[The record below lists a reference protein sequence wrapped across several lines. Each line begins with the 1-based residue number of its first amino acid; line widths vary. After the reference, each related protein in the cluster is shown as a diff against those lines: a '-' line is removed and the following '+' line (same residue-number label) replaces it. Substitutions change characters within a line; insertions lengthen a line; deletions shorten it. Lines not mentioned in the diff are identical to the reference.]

1 MLKSTVE
8 RLRKYILSTNS
19 YFAEGIGNV
28 YLDSE
33 NGIANE
39 KGIVFPDDTRGN
51 YFYLRLPDNVTF
63 ANGSEFGV
71 TECLPGLGLNAQI
84 ILVAVVKDA
93 DEDKLLQNLV
103 NTVQSFETY
112 NKTFQTAIY
121 KKEVVVRQELSWMT
135 AENLSA
141 VLQRVPESSIVSLTF
156 TLIDSFVYNDCILNP
171 CSC

>member
-8 RLRKYILSTNS
+8 RLRKYILSTNT
-19 YFAEGIGNV
+19 YFSEGIGNV
-28 YLDSE
+28 YLDTE

-63 ANGSEFGV
+63 VNGIEFGV

-84 ILVAVVKDA
+84 VLVAVVANA

-103 NTVQSFETY
+103 NTVQSFPNY
-112 NKTFQTAIY
+112 NKTLQTAIY

-135 AENLSA
+135 GDNLSA
-141 VLQRVPESSIVSLTF
+141 VLQRVPDSAIVSLTF
-156 TLIDSFVYNDCILNP
+156 TLVNEFVFNECLINP

>member
-1 MLKSTVE
+1 MLKSNIE
-8 RLRKYILSTNS
+8 RLRKYILTTNP
-19 YFAEGIGNV
+19 YFSEGLANV
-28 YLDSE
+28 YLDPE

-39 KGIVFPDDTRGN
+39 NGVVFPDDTRGN

-63 ANGSEFGV
+63 ANGFEFSI
-71 TECLPGLGLNAQI
+71 TECLPGLGINAQI
-84 ILVAVVKDA
+84 VLVAIVNNA

-103 NTVQSFETY
+103 NTIQSFGNY

-135 AENLSA
+135 PENLSA
-141 VLQRVPESSIVSLTF
+141 VLQRLPDSAIVSVTF
-156 TLIDSFVYNDCILNP
+156 TLINEFIFNDCIIDP